1 MESPSWSPVDCPACG
16 AAAETNDARITGSA
30 GLDLTCLCGLRI
42 VAGAIVA
49 RGTERTPEDV
59 GDLTWWP
66 PPPFEV
72 TPAYRAPG
80 ERRHVLALVPVH
92 PLAADARVPTSAA
105 PPAPA
110 RAPFASRTIRFKR
123 ARRSPDATR

>member
-16 AAAETNDARITGSA
+16 AAAETNDARITGSD

-49 RGTERTPEDV
+49 RGTERTPEDI

-66 PPPFEV
+66 PPPPEV

-80 ERRHVLALVPVH
+80 ERRYVLRLVPVH
-92 PLAADARVPTSAA
+92 RASGDASVGTIAA
-105 PPAPA
+105 PPAA
-110 RAPFASRTIRFKR
+110 ALGHVSSVTIRF
-123 ARRSPDATR
+123 RRDVPAPDATR